1 MTIATTGQL
10 PTEANAFVNLA
21 LPYVLV
27 WTLSVHRSAAKA
39 RAGLVTKIFVATASP
54 TSRSI
59 AGRSRRSRYGLPL
72 GRRRHPVGREPPPQ
86 GRRELPGRAE
96 VDPRRTV

>member
-27 WTLSVHRSAAKA
+27 RTLSVHRSAAKA

-59 AGRSRRSRYGLPL
+59 GPQPPEQVRAATRSATTPCG
-72 GRRRHPVGREPPPQ
+72 
-86 GRRELPGRAE
+86 A
-96 VDPRRTV
+96 